1 MVQMIHFFHQ
11 IMSSLRRDSVVGG
24 LLVLVCGLQACQLDA
39 PQDGV
44 SDAELCTYR
53 ASGQVERIL
62 ADMTLEDKV
71 GEMTQLTLDMLCV
84 GENHRAE
91 EPHRIDSVR
100 LDSAFAIS

>member
-11 IMSSLRRDSVVGG
+11 ITSFLRRDSVVGG

-53 ASGQVERIL
+53 ASGRVERIL
-62 ADMTLEDKV
+62 TGHDL
-71 GEMTQLTLDMLCV
+71 GGQ
-84 GENHRAE
+84 GG
-91 EPHRIDSVR
+91 
-100 LDSAFAIS
+100 